1 MSDVQ
6 KEFTVEEQ
14 KVREV
19 LKQVP
24 DPEVGVNIVD
34 LGLVYRIT
42 IDEESKKLDVD
53 VTLSTP
59 GCPVG
64 DTIIQHIQN
73 ILEATYPD
81 YDVTVNLVW
90 EPQWNPG
97 MITEEGKMLLNQ

>member
-1 MSDVQ
+1 MIQ
-6 KEFTVEEQ
+6 EKFTDEEL
-14 KVREV
+14 KVIEV

-34 LGLVYRIT
+34 LGLVYT
-42 IDEESKKLDVD
+42 VKKDDENKTLVVD

-64 DTIIQHIQN
+64 DAIIQHIQN
-73 ILEATYPD
+73 ILEVTYPG

-90 EPQWNPG
+90 EPQWTPD
-97 MITEEGKMLLNQ
+97 MITEQGKMELNQ

>member
-1 MSDVQ
+1 MIQ
-6 KEFTVEEQ
+6 TEFSQEEN
-14 KVREV
+14 KVREI

-34 LGLVYRIT
+34 LGLVYRIN
-42 IDEESKKLDVD
+42 IDNEAKKLEVD

-64 DTIIQHIQN
+64 DSIIQHIQN
-73 ILEATYPD
+73 VLESTYPD

-90 EPQWNPG
+90 EPQWTPEL
-97 MITEEGKMLLNQ
+97 ITEEGKIQLNQ

>member
-1 MSDVQ
+1 MSEVQ
-6 KEFTVEEQ
+6 KEFTPEEQ
-14 KVREV
+14 KVRDV

-34 LGLVYRIT
+34 LGLVYRIN
-42 IDEESKKLDVD
+42 IDNEKKKLEVD

-81 YDVTVNLVW
+81 YDVKVNLVW
-90 EPQWNPG
+90 EPQWNPT
-97 MITEEGKMLLNQ
+97 MITDEGREQLNQ

>member
-1 MSDVQ
+1 MSEVQ
-6 KEFTVEEQ
+6 KEFTAEAQ
-14 KVREV
+14 KVLDV

-34 LGLVYRIT
+34 LGLVYRINKD
-42 IDEESKKLDVD
+42 DENKTLEVD

-73 ILEATYPD
+73 ILDANYPD
-81 YDVTVNLVW
+81 YEVKVNLVW
-90 EPQWNPG
+90 EPQWNPS
-97 MITEEGKMLLNQ
+97 MITEEGRMQLNQ